1 MSKVIGIDLGTT
13 NSCMAVYEGGE
24 AKVIPNKEGKNTTP
38 SIVAFTDKG
47 EVLVG
52 DPAKRQAI
60 TNPEKTIYSVKRIM
74 GLMMDEENAKEAQ
87 SKVGYK
93 IVDRNGAAAVE
104 IGDKVYTPQ
113 EISAKILGKL
123 KTDAE
128 EYLGAPV
135 TDAVITVPAYFNDA
149 QRKATQEAGTI
160 AGLNVL
166 RIINEPTAASL
177 AYGLDKKGEEKVLV
191 YDLGGG
197 TFDVT
202 ALEIGDGT
210 FEVLSTDGN
219 AFLGGDDF
227 DNAIIDWL
235 AKEFESENGFDVK
248 NDKMALQRLKDAAE
262 NAKKE
267 LSSAESTEINLPFIS
282 MGSAGPVHL
291 VKSLT
296 RAKFESMTED
306 LITETLEHIKVALK
320 DAGLDKDEIEEII
333 MVGGSTRLP
342 KANEVVREFFGKDL
356 NKGVNPDEVVAAG
369 AAVQAG
375 VLRGDVKDVLLL
387 DVTPLSLGI
396 ETLDHIKVALKDAG
410 LDKGEIEEVIMVG
423 GSTRLPKANEVVR
436 EFFGKDLNKGV
447 NPDEVVA
454 AGAAVQAGVLRGDV
468 KDVLLLDV
476 TPLSL
481 GIETLGGVL
490 TKLIEKG
497 TTIPVKK
504 SQTFSTADDNQPAVS
519 IHVGQG
525 EREFAKDN
533 KSLGMFELSDIPAAP
548 RGVPQI
554 EVTFDI
560 DANGVLNVSAK
571 DKGTGKENKITISG
585 SSGLSDEEIEKM
597 VNEAEA
603 NKEADAKK
611 KEVIEVRNQADALL
625 HSTRKTLEE
634 NEDAVNEEE
643 KAKIVDAAAALEE
656 VLKDENAEKEQIEEK
671 VKALTE
677 VSHKL
682 AEAMYKKEGGDAAQA
697 GANPADA
704 KKKKEDEDIIDAEV
718 E

>member
-24 AKVIPNKEGKNTTP
+24 AKIIPNKEGKNTTP

-93 IVDRNGAAAVE
+93 IVDRNGAAAIE

-123 KTDAE
+123 KADAE

-177 AYGLDKKGEEKVLV
+177 SYGLDKKGEEKVLV

-202 ALEIGDGT
+202 VLEIGDGT

-235 AKEFESENGFDVK
+235 AKEFKDENGFDIK

-296 RAKFESMTED
+296 RAKFESMTEH
-306 LITETLEHIKVALK
+306 LISETLEHIKTALK
-320 DAGLDKDEIEEII
+320 DAGLDKDEIQEII

-342 KANEVVREFFGKDL
+342 KANSVVRDFFGKDL

-375 VLRGDVKDVLLL
+375 VLK
-387 DVTPLSLGI
+387 
-396 ETLDHIKVALKDAG
+396 
-410 LDKGEIEEVIMVG
+410 
-423 GSTRLPKANEVVR
+423 
-436 EFFGKDLNKGV
+436 
-447 NPDEVVA
+447 
-454 AGAAVQAGVLRGDV
+454 GDV

-504 SQTFSTADDNQPAVS
+504 SQVFSTAEDNQPAVS

-603 NKEADAKK
+603 NKEVDAKK

-625 HSTRKTLEE
+625 HSTKKTLEE
-634 NEDAVNEEE
+634 NPDAVSEEE
-643 KAKIVDAAAALEE
+643 SKAIVDSAAELEE
-656 VLKDENAEKEQIEEK
+656 LLKDENATKEQIEEK

-677 VSHKL
+677 KSHKL
-682 AEAMYKKEGGDAAQA
+682 AEAMYKKEGGDQA
-697 GANPADA
+697 GAGAQPDKKA
-704 KKKKEDEDIIDAEV
+704 KKDDDDVIDAEV